1 MRILKVIC
9 PFHKLQLMSIRF
21 IVLFFF
27 LFTHNFFAQVEINS
41 KNRKT
46 YEITRISDA
55 PKIDGKLD
63 DEVYN
68 SLPVATNFLMFE
80 PGDGDPIPESY
91 ATDVKMAY
99 DDEAIFIAAYMRS
112 GEPEKTVKQFT
123 QRDNVGLSEFFLV
136 DINPYDDGENQT
148 RFIVTTSGAII
159 DGKANGDNEDYTFN
173 TVWEA
178 EVFHDN
184 SGWYAE
190 LKIPYS
196 ALRFPK
202 KKLQSWAVQFTRKI
216 THRNETY
223 SWNYIDKSVGKISQY
238 TGLITGIK
246 NIDPPVRLS
255 LYPYASA
262 EVQQFDD
269 RTKTALSA
277 GLDVKYGINDAF
289 TLDATLV
296 PDFGQAAFDDVE
308 LNLTPFEQQFGE
320 NRAFFTEGTE
330 LFTKGDLFYSRR
342 VGDAPTGY
350 RSAST
355 YLRPNEVVEENPE
368 RTDLLNA
375 FKISGRTEDN
385 LGIGFFNAITSEM
398 KATFRDTITG
408 DTRTRMTEPLANYNI
423 LVLDQQF
430 NQNSSITLINTNVTR
445 EGHYRDG
452 NVSGFLFD
460 IYNKE
465 NSYNFA
471 GEAKMSQVNTSG
483 NTIGGFASEFSINRT
498 KGNFRYGA
506 RHSFANETYDINDLG
521 INFINNYN
529 NFYWQTS
536 YQIFEP
542 TKNFNR
548 YSIQI
553 YGNHQRRY
561 RPDMAVNTGVGGSF
575 FAVTRQRFAF
585 GGNLDVNSKF
595 RDFFEPRKDGMFI
608 NYNKSILSQLWVSS
622 DYRKT
627 FAYDIRLRYGNY
639 IDSPQKEYRLRLS
652 PRVRFSDKFDVVYS
666 FNYSLEENRQS
677 FVTFLGRNIIFGK
690 RDMESIE
697 NSIEATYNFNT
708 RQGLNLSFRNFWST
722 AHFSDEAYSVLQGDG
737 ELNPESYLVDEQ
749 NDPNR
754 NFNIWNLDLSYSWQF
769 APGSQAILLY
779 RNSIFNQDNLS
790 LLNYRYSLENL
801 FNQPIKQVLS
811 LRIVYFIDYNNLYD
825 IFDS

>member
-1 MRILKVIC
+1 
-9 PFHKLQLMSIRF
+9 MSIRF
-21 IVLFFF
+21 FLLFFI
-27 LFTHNFFAQVEINS
+27 LFTPNIYTQSVEVDL
-41 KNRKT
+41 KDRKT

-55 PKIDGKLD
+55 PKIDGNLD
-63 DEVYN
+63 EKVYQ
-68 SLPVATNFLMFE
+68 SLPVASDFLMYE
-80 PGDGDPIPESY
+80 PGDGNPIPEEY
-91 ATDVKMAY
+91 ATDVKVAY
-99 DDEAIFIAAYMRS
+99 NDEAIFIAAYMRS

-184 SGWYAE
+184 TGWYAE
-190 LKIPYS
+190 IKIPYS

-202 KKLQSWAVQFTRKI
+202 KKIQSWAIQFTRKI

-223 SWNYIDKSVGKISQY
+223 SWNYIDKSVGKMSQY
-238 TGLITGIK
+238 TGLVTGIE
-246 NIDPPVRLS
+246 NIDPPIRLS

-262 EVQQFDD
+262 EIQQYDD
-269 RTKTALSA
+269 RTKNAFSA

-350 RSAST
+350 RSAPAN
-355 YLRPNEVVEENPE
+355 LRPNEVIEENPE
-368 RTDLLNA
+368 RADLLNA
-375 FKISGRTEDN
+375 FKISGRTENN

-398 KATFRDTITG
+398 KAIYRDTITG
-408 DTRTRMTEPLANYNI
+408 DTRTRVTEPFANYNI

-430 NQNSSITLINTNVTR
+430 NQNSSISLINTNVTR
-445 EGHYRDG
+445 EGHYRDA

-460 IYNKE
+460 IYNKA
-465 NSYNFA
+465 NSFNFE
-471 GEAKMSQVNTSG
+471 GEAKMSQVNVTG
-483 NTIGGFASEFSINRT
+483 NTVAGFASEFSVNRT
-498 KGNFRYGA
+498 KGNFRYGVSH
-506 RHSFANETYDINDLG
+506 RFANQTYDINDLG
-521 INFINNYN
+521 INFTNNYN
-529 NFYWQTS
+529 NFFWGTS

-542 TKNFNR
+542 TERFNR
-548 YSIQI
+548 YRIEV
-553 YGNHQRRY
+553 YGNHRRRY
-561 RPDMAVNTGVGGSF
+561 RPDMAVGTGVGGSF
-575 FAVTRQRFAF
+575 FAVTRERFAF

-595 RDFFEPRKDGMFI
+595 RDFFEPRKEGMFI
-608 NYNKSILSQLWVSS
+608 NYNQNINSQLWVSS

-627 FAYDIRLRYGNY
+627 FAYDIRLRYGKY
-639 IDSPQKEYRLRLS
+639 INSSQEEYRLRLS

-666 FNYSLEENRQS
+666 FNYSLEKNRQS
-677 FVTFLGRNIIFGK
+677 FVDFSDRDIIFGK

-697 NSIEATYNFNT
+697 NSLKASYNFNT
-708 RQGLNLSFRNFWST
+708 KQALNLSFRNFWST
-722 AHFSDEAYSVLQGDG
+722 AHFTEDAYSILQDNG
-737 ELNPESYLVDEQ
+737 ELNPKSYQVIQQ
-749 NDPNR
+749 NNPNR
-754 NFNIWNLDLSYSWQF
+754 NFNIWNLDLSYSWTF

-779 RNSIFNQDNLS
+779 RNSIFNQDKLS
-790 LLNYRYSLENL
+790 LLNYQYSLENL

-811 LRIVYFIDYNNLYD
+811 LRVVYFIDYNNLYN
-825 IFDS
+825 IFES

>member
-1 MRILKVIC
+1 M
-9 PFHKLQLMSIRF
+9 PIRF
-21 IVLFFF
+21 FLLFFI
-27 LFTHNFFAQVEINS
+27 LFTSNIYAQSVEVNF

-55 PKIDGKLD
+55 PKIDGNLD
-63 DEVYN
+63 EKVYQ
-68 SLPVATNFLMFE
+68 SLPVASDFLMFE
-80 PGDGDPIPESY
+80 PGDGDPIPPAY
-91 ATDVKMAY
+91 ATDVKVAY
-99 DDEAIFIAAYMRS
+99 NDEAIFIAAYMRS

-159 DGKANGDNEDYTFN
+159 DGKAIGDNEDYTFN

-178 EVFHDN
+178 EVLHDN
-184 SGWYAE
+184 TGWYAE
-190 LKIPYS
+190 IRIPYS

-202 KKLQSWAVQFTRKI
+202 KKIQSWAIQFTRKI

-238 TGLITGIK
+238 TGLLKGIE
-246 NIDPPVRLS
+246 NIDPPIRLS

-262 EVQQFDD
+262 EVQQYDA

-296 PDFGQAAFDDVE
+296 PDFGQAAFDEVE

-350 RSAST
+350 RLAPENLKS
-355 YLRPNEVVEENPE
+355 NEVIEENPE
-368 RTDLLNA
+368 RADLLNA

-408 DTRTRMTEPLANYNI
+408 DKRTRVTEPLANYNI

-430 NQNSSITLINTNVTR
+430 NQNSSISIINTNVTR
-445 EGHYRDG
+445 EGHYRDA

-460 IYNKE
+460 VYNKA
-465 NSYNFA
+465 NSFNFE
-471 GEAKMSQVNTSG
+471 GEAKMSQVNATG
-483 NTIGGFASEFSINRT
+483 NTIAGFASEFSVNRT
-498 KGNFRYGA
+498 KGNFRYGVSH
-506 RHSFANETYDINDLG
+506 RFANETYDINDLG
-521 INFINNYN
+521 INFTNNYN
-529 NFYWQTS
+529 NFFWSTS

-542 TKNFNR
+542 TERFNSYR
-548 YSIQI
+548 IQV
-553 YGNHQRRY
+553 YGNHRRRY

-575 FAVTRQRFAF
+575 FGVTPKRFAF
-585 GGNLDVNSKF
+585 GGNLDFNSKF
-595 RDFFEPRKDGMFI
+595 RDFFEPRKEGKFI
-608 NYNKSILSQLWVSS
+608 SYNESIISQLWVSS

-627 FAYDIRLRYGNY
+627 FAYDIRLRYGKY
-639 IDSPQKEYRLRLS
+639 INSPQEEYRLRLS
-652 PRVRFSDKFDVVYS
+652 PRVRISDKFDVVYS
-666 FNYSLEENRQS
+666 FNYSLEKDRQS
-677 FVTFLGRNIIFGK
+677 FVDFSDGDIIFGN

-697 NSIEATYNFNT
+697 NSLKASYNFNT
-708 RQGLNLSFRNFWST
+708 SQALDLSFRNFWST
-722 AHFSDEAYSVLQGDG
+722 AHFTDDAYSVLQDKG
-737 ELNPESYLVDEQ
+737 EVYPKPYQVNQQ
-749 NDPNR
+749 NNPNR
-754 NFNIWNLDLSYSWQF
+754 NFNIWNLDLSYSWTF

-779 RNSIFNQDNLS
+779 RNSIFNQDKLS

-811 LRIVYFIDYNNLYD
+811 LRIVYFIDYNNLYN
-825 IFDS
+825 IFES

>member
-1 MRILKVIC
+1 
-9 PFHKLQLMSIRF
+9 MSIRF
-21 IVLFFF
+21 FLLFFI
-27 LFTHNFFAQVEINS
+27 LFTPNIYSQSVEVDL
-41 KNRKT
+41 KDRKT

-55 PKIDGKLD
+55 PIIDGKLD
-63 DEVYN
+63 DEVYQ
-68 SLPVATNFLMFE
+68 SLPIASDFLMFE
-80 PGDGDPIPESY
+80 PGDGDPIPEAY
-91 ATDVKMAY
+91 ATDVKVAY
-99 DDEAIFIAAYMRS
+99 NDEAIFIAAYMRS

-178 EVFHDN
+178 EVSHDDT
-184 SGWYAE
+184 GWYAE
-190 LKIPYS
+190 IKIPYS

-202 KKLQSWAVQFTRKI
+202 KKIQSWAIQFSRKI

-223 SWNYIDKSVGKISQY
+223 SWNYIDKSIGKISQY
-238 TGLITGIK
+238 TGLLTGIE
-246 NIDPPVRLS
+246 NIDPPIRLS

-262 EVQQFDD
+262 EIQQYDD
-269 RTKTALSA
+269 RSKTAFSA

-330 LFTKGDLFYSRR
+330 LFTKGNLFYSRR

-350 RSAST
+350 RSASAN
-355 YLRPNEVVEENPE
+355 LRNNEVIVENPE
-368 RTDLLNA
+368 RADLLNA
-375 FKISGRTEDN
+375 FKISGRTENN

-398 KATFRDTITG
+398 KAIFRDTITG
-408 DTRTRMTEPLANYNI
+408 DTRTRVTEPFANYNI

-430 NQNSSITLINTNVTR
+430 NQNSSISLINTNVTR
-445 EGHYRDG
+445 EGHYRDA

-460 IYNKE
+460 IYNKA
-465 NSYNFA
+465 NSFNFE
-471 GEAKMSQVNTSG
+471 GEAKMSQVNATD
-483 NTIGGFASEFSINRT
+483 NTVAGFASKFSVNRT
-498 KGNFRYGA
+498 KGNFRYGVSH
-506 RHSFANETYDINDLG
+506 RFANETYDINDLG
-521 INFINNYN
+521 INFTNNYN
-529 NFYWQTS
+529 NFFWSTS

-542 TKNFNR
+542 TERFNR
-548 YSIQI
+548 YRIEV

-561 RPDMAVNTGVGGSF
+561 RPDMAVNTGVGGGF
-575 FAVTRQRFAF
+575 FAMTRERFAF

-595 RDFFEPRKDGMFI
+595 RDFFEPRKEGMFI
-608 NYNKSILSQLWVSS
+608 NYNESIISQLWVSS

-627 FAYDIRLRYGNY
+627 FAYDIRLRYGKYMN
-639 IDSPQKEYRLRLS
+639 SPQEEYRLRLS

-666 FNYSLEENRQS
+666 FNYNLEKNRQS
-677 FVTFLGRNIIFGK
+677 FVDFSDRDIIFGI

-697 NSIEATYNFNT
+697 NSLKASYNFNT
-708 RQGLNLSFRNFWST
+708 KQAINLSFRNFWST
-722 AHFSDEAYSVLQGDG
+722 AHFTEDAYSVLEGNG
-737 ELNPESYLVDEQ
+737 ELAPRSYLIDQQ
-749 NDPNR
+749 NNPNR
-754 NFNIWNLDLSYSWQF
+754 NFNIWNLDLSYSWTF

-779 RNSIFNQDNLS
+779 RNSIFNQDKLS

-811 LRIVYFIDYNNLYD
+811 LRIVYFIDYNNLYN
-825 IFDS
+825 IFES

>member
-1 MRILKVIC
+1 
-9 PFHKLQLMSIRF
+9 MSIRF
-21 IVLFFF
+21 FLLFFI
-27 LFTHNFFAQVEINS
+27 LFTPNIYSQSVEVDL
-41 KNRKT
+41 KDRKT

-55 PKIDGKLD
+55 PIIDGKLD
-63 DEVYN
+63 DEVYQ
-68 SLPVATNFLMFE
+68 SLPIASDFLMFE
-80 PGDGDPIPESY
+80 PGDGDPIPEAY
-91 ATDVKMAY
+91 ATDVKVAY
-99 DDEAIFIAAYMRS
+99 NDEAIFIAAYMRS

-178 EVFHDN
+178 EVSHDDT
-184 SGWYAE
+184 GWYAE
-190 LKIPYS
+190 IKIPYS

-202 KKLQSWAVQFTRKI
+202 KKMQSWAIQFTRKI

-223 SWNYIDKSVGKISQY
+223 SWNYIDKSIGKISQY
-238 TGLITGIK
+238 TGLLTGIE
-246 NIDPPVRLS
+246 NIDPPIRLS

-262 EVQQFDD
+262 EIQQYDD
-269 RTKTALSA
+269 RSKTAFSA

-330 LFTKGDLFYSRR
+330 LFTKGNLFYSRR

-350 RSAST
+350 RSASAN
-355 YLRPNEVVEENPE
+355 LRNNEVIVENPE
-368 RTDLLNA
+368 RADLLNA

-398 KATFRDTITG
+398 KAIFRDTITG
-408 DTRTRMTEPLANYNI
+408 DTRTRVTEPFANYNI

-430 NQNSSITLINTNVTR
+430 NQNSSISLINTNVTR
-445 EGHYRDG
+445 EGHYRDA

-460 IYNKE
+460 IYNKA
-465 NSYNFA
+465 NSFNFE
-471 GEAKMSQVNTSG
+471 GEAKMSQVNATD
-483 NTIGGFASEFSINRT
+483 NTVAGFASKFSVNRT
-498 KGNFRYGA
+498 KGNFRYGVSH
-506 RHSFANETYDINDLG
+506 RFANETYDINDLG
-521 INFINNYN
+521 INFTNNYN
-529 NFYWQTS
+529 NFFWSTS

-542 TKNFNR
+542 TERFNR
-548 YSIQI
+548 YRIEV

-561 RPDMAVNTGVGGSF
+561 RPDMAVNTGVGGGF
-575 FAVTRQRFAF
+575 FAMTRERFAF

-595 RDFFEPRKDGMFI
+595 RDFFEPRKEGMYI
-608 NYNKSILSQLWVSS
+608 NYNERIITQLWVSS

-627 FAYDIRLRYGNY
+627 FAYDIRLRYGKYMN
-639 IDSPQKEYRLRLS
+639 SPQKEYRLRLS

-666 FNYSLEENRQS
+666 FNYNLEKNRQS
-677 FVTFLGRNIIFGK
+677 FVDFSDRDIIFGI

-697 NSIEATYNFNT
+697 NSLKASYNFNT
-708 RQGLNLSFRNFWST
+708 KQAINLSFRNFWST
-722 AHFSDEAYSVLQGDG
+722 AHFTEDAYSVLEGNG
-737 ELNPESYLVDEQ
+737 ELAPRSYLIDQQ
-749 NDPNR
+749 NNPNR
-754 NFNIWNLDLSYSWQF
+754 NFNIWNLDLSYSWTF

-779 RNSIFNQDNLS
+779 RNSIFNQDKLS

-811 LRIVYFIDYNNLYD
+811 LRIVYFIDYNNLYN
-825 IFDS
+825 IFES

>member
-1 MRILKVIC
+1 
-9 PFHKLQLMSIRF
+9 MSIRF
-21 IVLFFF
+21 FLLFFI
-27 LFTHNFFAQVEINS
+27 LFTPNIYSQSVEVDL
-41 KNRKT
+41 KDRKT

-55 PKIDGKLD
+55 PIIDGKLD
-63 DEVYN
+63 DEVYQ
-68 SLPVATNFLMFE
+68 SLPIASDFLMFE
-80 PGDGDPIPESY
+80 PGDGDPIPEAY
-91 ATDVKMAY
+91 ATDVKVAY
-99 DDEAIFIAAYMRS
+99 NDEAIFIAAYMRS

-178 EVFHDN
+178 EVSHDDT
-184 SGWYAE
+184 GWYAE
-190 LKIPYS
+190 IKIPYS

-202 KKLQSWAVQFTRKI
+202 KKIQSWAIQFSRKI

-223 SWNYIDKSVGKISQY
+223 SWNYIDKSIGKISQY
-238 TGLITGIK
+238 TGLLTGIE
-246 NIDPPVRLS
+246 NIDPPIRLS

-262 EVQQFDD
+262 EIQQYDD
-269 RTKTALSA
+269 RSKTAFSA

-330 LFTKGDLFYSRR
+330 LFTKGNLFYSRR

-350 RSAST
+350 RSASAN
-355 YLRPNEVVEENPE
+355 LRNNEVIVENPE
-368 RTDLLNA
+368 RADLLNA

-398 KATFRDTITG
+398 KAIFRDTITG
-408 DTRTRMTEPLANYNI
+408 DTRTRVTEPFANYNI

-430 NQNSSITLINTNVTR
+430 NQNSSISLINTNVTR
-445 EGHYRDG
+445 EGHYRDA

-460 IYNKE
+460 IYNKA
-465 NSYNFA
+465 NSFNFE
-471 GEAKMSQVNTSG
+471 GEAKMSQVNAAD
-483 NTIGGFASEFSINRT
+483 NTVAGFASKFSVNRT
-498 KGNFRYGA
+498 KGNFRYGVSH
-506 RHSFANETYDINDLG
+506 RFANETYDINDLG
-521 INFINNYN
+521 INFTNNYN
-529 NFYWQTS
+529 NFFWSAS

-542 TKNFNR
+542 TERFNR
-548 YSIQI
+548 YRIEV

-561 RPDMAVNTGVGGSF
+561 RPDMAVNTGVGGGF
-575 FAVTRQRFAF
+575 FAMTRERFAF

-595 RDFFEPRKDGMFI
+595 RDFFEPRKEGMFI
-608 NYNKSILSQLWVSS
+608 NYNESIISQLWVSS

-627 FAYDIRLRYGNY
+627 FAYDIRLRYGKYMN
-639 IDSPQKEYRLRLS
+639 SPQEEYRLRLS

-666 FNYSLEENRQS
+666 FNYNLEKNRQS
-677 FVTFLGRNIIFGK
+677 FVDFSDRDIIFGI

-697 NSIEATYNFNT
+697 NSLKASYNFNT
-708 RQGLNLSFRNFWST
+708 KQAINLSFRNFWST
-722 AHFSDEAYSVLQGDG
+722 AHFTEDAYSVLEGNG
-737 ELNPESYLVDEQ
+737 ELAPRSYLIDQQ
-749 NDPNR
+749 NNPNR
-754 NFNIWNLDLSYSWQF
+754 NFNIWNLDLSYSWTF

-779 RNSIFNQDNLS
+779 RNSIFNQDKLS

-811 LRIVYFIDYNNLYD
+811 LRIVYFIDYNNLYN
-825 IFDS
+825 IFES

>member
-1 MRILKVIC
+1 M
-9 PFHKLQLMSIRF
+9 PIRF
-21 IVLFFF
+21 FLLFFI
-27 LFTHNFFAQVEINS
+27 LFIPDFYPQSIELDL
-41 KNRKT
+41 KDRKT
-46 YEITRISDA
+46 YEITRIGKA
-55 PKIDGKLD
+55 PKIDGNLD
-63 DEVYN
+63 EKIYQ
-68 SLPVATNFLMFE
+68 SLPVASNFLMFE
-80 PGDGDPIPESY
+80 PGDGDPIPQAY
-91 ATDVKMAY
+91 ATDVKVAY
-99 DDEAIFIAAYMRS
+99 NDEAIYIAAYMRS
-112 GEPEKTVKQFT
+112 GDPEKTVKQFT

-178 EVFHDN
+178 EVLHDN
-184 SGWYAE
+184 TGWYAE
-190 LKIPYS
+190 IRIPYS

-202 KKLQSWAVQFTRKI
+202 KEVQSWAIQFTRKI

-238 TGLITGIK
+238 TGLLKGIE
-246 NIDPPVRLS
+246 NIDPPIRLS
-255 LYPYASA
+255 LYPYTSA
-262 EVQQFDD
+262 EVHRYDD
-269 RTKTALSA
+269 RTKNAFSA

-289 TLDATLV
+289 TLDVTLV

-350 RSAST
+350 RSASA
-355 YLRPNEVVEENPE
+355 YLRPNEVIDENPE
-368 RTDLLNA
+368 RSDLLNA

-398 KATFRDTITG
+398 KAIFRDTVTG
-408 DTRTRMTEPLANYNI
+408 ATRTRTTEPFANYNI

-430 NQNSSITLINTNVTR
+430 NQNSSISLINTNVTR
-445 EGHYRDG
+445 EGNYRDG
-452 NVSGFLFD
+452 NVTGLLFD
-460 IYNKE
+460 VYNKA

-471 GEAKMSQVNTSG
+471 GEAKMSQVNIPN
-483 NTIGGFASEFSINRT
+483 NTLAGFASEFSVNRT
-498 KGNFRYGA
+498 KGNFRYGISH
-506 RHSFANETYDINDLG
+506 RFANRTYDINDLG

-529 NFYWQTS
+529 NFFWSTS

-542 TKNFNR
+542 TERFNR
-548 YSIQI
+548 YRIEV

-561 RPDMAVNTGVGGSF
+561 RPDMAVNTGVGGGF
-575 FAVTRQRFAF
+575 FAMTRERFAF

-595 RDFFEPRKDGMFI
+595 RDFFEPRKEGMYVT
-608 NYNKSILSQLWVSS
+608 YNRSIFSEAWVSS

-627 FAYDIRLRYGNY
+627 FAYDIRLRYGKYFN
-639 IDSPQKEYRLRLS
+639 SPQEEYRLRLS

-666 FNYSLEENRQS
+666 FNYSIEKNRQS
-677 FVTFLGRNIIFGK
+677 FVDFSDTDIIFGK

-697 NSIEATYNFNT
+697 NSLKASYNFNT
-708 RQGLNLSFRNFWST
+708 RQALNLSFRNFWST
-722 AHFSDEAYSVLQGDG
+722 AHFMEEGYSVLQEDG
-737 ELNPESYLVDEQ
+737 ALNPNSYQIHQ
-749 NDPNR
+749 NNNPNR

-779 RNSIFNQDNLS
+779 RNSIFNQDKLS

-801 FNQPIKQVLS
+801 FDQPIKQVLS
-811 LRIVYFIDYNNLYD
+811 LRVVYFIDYNNLYN
-825 IFDS
+825 IFES

>member
-1 MRILKVIC
+1 M
-9 PFHKLQLMSIRF
+9 PIR
-21 IVLFFF
+21 FFF
-27 LFTHNFFAQVEINS
+27 LLFIFFTSNIYTQTEKLDLID
-41 KNRKT
+41 RKT
-46 YEITRISDA
+46 YEITRIKEA
-55 PKIDGKLD
+55 PNIDGTLEE
-63 DEVYN
+63 EVYN
-68 SLPVATNFLMFE
+68 SLPLASDFLMFE
-80 PGDGDPIPESY
+80 PGDGDPIPKAY
-91 ATDVKMAY
+91 ATDVKVVY
-99 DDEAIFIAAYMRS
+99 NDEAIFIAAYMRS

-123 QRDNVGLSEFFLV
+123 QRDNIGISEYFAV

-159 DGKANGDNEDYTFN
+159 DGKANGNNEDYTFN

-178 EVFHDN
+178 EVLHDET
-184 SGWYAE
+184 GWYAE
-190 LKIPYS
+190 IKIPYS

-202 KKLQSWAVQFTRKI
+202 KKVQSWAIQFTRKI

-238 TGLITGIK
+238 TGLLTGIK
-246 NIDPPVRLS
+246 NIDPPIRLS

-308 LNLTPFEQQFGE
+308 LNLTPFEQEFGE

-342 VGDAPTGY
+342 VGDRPIGY
-350 RSAST
+350 RSAAEN
-355 YLRPNEVVEENPE
+355 LRNDEVIEENPE

-398 KATFRDTITG
+398 KAIIRDTITG
-408 DTRTRMTEPLANYNI
+408 ETRTRITEPFANYNI

-430 NQNSSITLINTNVTR
+430 NQNSSVSLINTNVTR

-452 NVSGFLFD
+452 NVTGFLFD
-460 IYNKE
+460 VYNKA
-465 NSYNFA
+465 NSYNFQ
-471 GEAKMSQVNTSG
+471 GELKMSQVNITN
-483 NTIGGFASEFSINRT
+483 NTLAGFASKFSVNRT
-498 KGNFRYGA
+498 KGNFRFGA
-506 RHSFANETYDINDLG
+506 SHRFANQTYDINDLG
-521 INFINNYN
+521 INFFNNYN
-529 NFYWQTS
+529 NFFWSTS

-542 TKNFNR
+542 TERFNR
-548 YSIQI
+548 YRINI
-553 YGNHQRRY
+553 YGKHQRRY

-608 NYNKSILSQLWVSS
+608 NYNKSIFSQLWVSS

-627 FAYDIRLRYGNY
+627 FAYDIRLRYGKFL
-639 IDSPQKEYRLRLS
+639 DSPQEEYRLRLS
-652 PRVRFSDKFDVVYS
+652 PRVRFSDKFDVIYS
-666 FNYSLEENRQS
+666 FNYSLEENRHS
-677 FVTFLGRNIIFGK
+677 FVDFSNGDIIFGK
-690 RDMESIE
+690 RNMESIE
-697 NSIEATYNFNT
+697 NSLKASYNFNT
-708 RQGLNLSFRNFWST
+708 KQALNLSFRNFWST
-722 AHFSDEAYSVLQGDG
+722 AHFIKESYSVLEDNGT
-737 ELNPESYLVDEQ
+737 LNPNSYPIDDQ
-749 NDPNR
+749 NNPNR

-779 RNSIFNQDNLS
+779 RNSIFNQDKLS

-801 FNQPIKQVLS
+801 FEQPIKQVLS
-811 LRIVYFIDYNNLYD
+811 LRVVYFIDYNNLYN
-825 IFDS
+825 IFES